1 MVSRDTDAGAH
12 WNKMNLFSK
21 SKKQSAL
28 ESEDQLN
35 DGEIFV
41 IEREQAHENLQSW
54 DSGSSWL
61 IT

>member
-12 WNKMNLFSK
+12 WNRMNLFSK

-41 IEREQAHENLQSW
+41 IGREQAHENLQS
-54 DSGSSWL
+54 
-61 IT
+61 